1 MSLLAHL
8 AAPDPELGPL
18 IAKLG
23 PPAPLTD
30 DPLVLRKQFEA
41 ASFLHQAEWEDRLP
55 PASDYRVEEHTVP
68 ADAGGPGE
76 DREITVRCYTPT
88 SRDGGDGGFPLLV
101 WFHGGG
107 FVAGDLDLDDNYLRN
122 FCVDLQLSIV
132 NVGYRL
138 APEHVFPTGFNDAYA
153 GLKWASSHAPNL
165 RASLAAGFIV
175 GGTSAGA
182 NLAAAVALR
191 ARDDPFFAPGSG
203 REITGQLLQTPQV
216 VHPAAS
222 VGSYASE
229 LRSMEEQA
237 DAPFL
242 TARKLR
248 AFANALRAPPNDE
261 RISPLLAS
269 SHAGLPR
276 AVIQVFGMD
285 PLRDEG
291 LLYAHLLRDAGVQT
305 RLNVYP
311 GVPHTFTMV
320 FPETDIAAR
329 VERDVRDG
337 LRWLLSSVLPHGL
350 SRDSSCVTF

>member
-1 MSLLAHL
+1 MTLHAHL
-8 AAPDPELGPL
+8 ATPDPELGPL
-18 IAKLG
+18 LAKLG
-23 PPAPLTD
+23 PPAPPTG
-30 DPLVLRKQFEA
+30 DPLVLRRQFEA
-41 ASFLHQAEWEDRLP
+41 ASFLHQAQWEDRLP
-55 PASDYRVEEHTVP
+55 PASEYRVEEHLVRVDGDG
-68 ADAGGPGE
+68 AGE
-76 DREITVRCYTPT
+76 DGHITVRCYTPT
-88 SRDGGDGGFPLLV
+88 PHDNRQAGFPLLV
-101 WFHGGG
+101 WYHGGG

-122 FCVDLQLSIV
+122 LCVDLQLSIV

-153 GLKWASSHAPNL
+153 GLKWASGHAPAL
-165 RASLAAGFIV
+165 RASLRAGFIV

-216 VHPAAS
+216 LHLAADA
-222 VGSYASE
+222 GSYAPE

-248 AFANALRAPPNDE
+248 AFADALRAPPNDE
-261 RISPLLAS
+261 RISPLLAA
-269 SHAGLPR
+269 SHAGLPP
-276 AVIQVFGMD
+276 AFIQVFGLD

-291 LLYAHLLRDAGVQT
+291 LLYARLLRDAGVQT

-311 GVPHTFTMV
+311 GVPHTFMMV
-320 FPETDIAAR
+320 FPETEVAAR

-337 LRWLLSSVLPHGL
+337 LRWLLAPLRSP
-350 SRDSSCVTF
+350 RDSGCLIL